1 MALLNSG
8 FIIDDPSEIA
18 ETMQQILRTEL
29 GLEPNGEFEELE
41 VDLEDE
47 EEETEGIEA
56 EIPNDDDD
64 VGEQVEEEEEREEKE
79 DL

>member
-18 ETMQQILRTEL
+18 ETMQQILRGEL
-29 GLEPNGEFEELE
+29 GLERTGEFEELE
-41 VDLEDE
+41 VDLGDE
-47 EEETEGIEA
+47 EEDTEGIEA
-56 EIPNDDDD
+56 EIPSDEDDI
-64 VGEQVEEEEEREEKE
+64 GEEVEDEDRDKKE

>member
-18 ETMQQILRTEL
+18 ETMQQILRAEL
-29 GLEPNGEFEELE
+29 GIERTGDFEELE
-41 VDLEDE
+41 VDLEDD
-47 EEETEGIEA
+47 EEETEGIE
-56 EIPNDDDD
+56 EDIPDDEDT
-64 VGEQVEEEEEREEKE
+64 VGEEVEEDREKKE